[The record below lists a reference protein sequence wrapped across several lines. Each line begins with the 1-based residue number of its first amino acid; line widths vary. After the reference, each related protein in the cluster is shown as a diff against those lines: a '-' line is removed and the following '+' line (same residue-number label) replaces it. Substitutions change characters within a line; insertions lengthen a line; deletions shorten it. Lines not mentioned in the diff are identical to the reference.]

1 MNKVEPSTVVF
12 VIMGLL
18 FVVAAV
24 GFASTV
30 STNKHETPDTTMY
43 KGGYQWKK
51 LYTDRLPEEE
61 L

>member
-1 MNKVEPSTVVF
+1 MNKVQPSTMAF
-12 VIMGLL
+12 VMGLL

-24 GFASTV
+24 GFALTV
-30 STNKHETPDTTMY
+30 DKHETPDIVMY

-51 LYTDRLPEEE
+51 IYTDRLPEEE